1 MPGVL
6 IVFLLLVAAGARHAS
21 AGEHPG
27 ILSKDADC
35 SSCHADKTRGRSVH
49 SAMAM
54 PCIVCH
60 LAKTQGDMT
69 TLNLAM
75 PKEQICFACHQTST
89 AWRKHS
95 PIVKGQCVDCHD
107 AHRSSSR
114 WLLREQ
120 AECLRGSS
128 GSHHS
133 ARKTP
138 AERAALGHAQDH
150 AEGARQS
157 ARTGRPPARD
167 AEYDG
172 NEPKPVEAETPLY
185 CGLR

>member
-1 MPGVL
+1 MPGLL
-6 IVFLLLVAAGARHAS
+6 IGFLLLPAAVRQAS

-27 ILSKDADC
+27 ILAKDDDC
-35 SSCHADKTRGRSVH
+35 SSCHADKTRGKSVH

-89 AWRKHS
+89 ELQKHS
-95 PIVKGQCVDCHD
+95 PVVKGQCVDCHD
-107 AHRSSSR
+107 AHRSSRR

-120 AECLRGSS
+120 AEYPLDSPGSRRP
-128 GSHHS
+128 
-133 ARKTP
+133 ARKAP
-138 AERAALGHAQDH
+138 AERAAPVHAQTK
-150 AEGARQS
+150 AA
-157 ARTGRPPARD
+157 TGGSPGRFAGL
-167 AEYDG
+167 DG
-172 NEPKPVEAETPLY
+172 NEPRPASART
-185 CGLR
+185 LR